1 MMIHEFSP
9 RQSRAAR
16 ALLGWSQQDLAKNAG
31 VGVSTVADFE
41 RVQRTPTNDN
51 ADAMRTAL
59 EKAGITFRRDSV
71 KIGAFPGLRGHAAP
85 GGIPLRYIDVTDL
98 DHWAARRDGQGSIP
112 ELLSKLIRAGYGADA
127 ELRFPSD
134 EAVQLSGWDGIST
147 VAAGNEYVPAGTTGW
162 EIGTQR
168 NGLKSKAD
176 EEYER
181 RTDNSLGL
189 DRANSTFMF
198 VTPRSWTTTK
208 EKWLKERRADGKWK
222 DVRALEGTDL
232 VHWIEQYPAVGQWL
246 AITIGKRP
254 PGLRQLSEAWDEW
267 SLSTQFPLS
276 TDLILTGR
284 DNEAARILSWLRG
297 GGGLISVQGESP
309 NEAIAFLYAAIQE
322 LPQEYAAHY
331 DARCLVADTTEAA
344 RALGDSS
351 SPMIIVLEGG
361 ETGLAA
367 RLAQRGHY
375 IYLAYGSD
383 IGTPAD
389 VVRLERPARLQV
401 EYALTAMGFDEV
413 KARNLAQDSA
423 RSLAVL
429 RRLTALAPETNAN
442 WGGGEPPRG
451 MIAALLAGAWDES
464 SEGDR
469 SIIAKIAGVKYETA
483 VATLPSVIS
492 RLDGI
497 VRKAGDIW
505 KIASPRDAWFQLA
518 HHISASDF
526 STFEAA
532 ILEVLAT
539 PDPRFDI
546 EPDERWLASTKG
558 VHPTYSGAL
567 REGLC
572 ETLILFSLFGTQVRT
587 VSNPDARVDHI
598 VRRLLENADEKRWWT
613 LSRDYQRLAEA
624 APQVFLDVIET
635 HLDAPQPSLSILFQ
649 EEGGMFGGEHL
660 SSLLW
665 ALESLAWD
673 QRLLGQV
680 TTILAKLD
688 ALDPGDGRWAKRPK
702 KSLRQ
707 IFLLWMP
714 QTNAPLMSRLRVL
727 DRLLKNSDQRLSDVG
742 WRLMLSIF
750 PQSYD
755 TSDNSPH
762 PRWRDFSERETEQ
775 VTDALIWQ
783 GAEELSNRILAHVG
797 QDRRRWSQLI
807 DILANFAPPR
817 RSEIIAQFVAAAT
830 GINEPNE
837 WTLLWGQL
845 RDLIHRHR
853 ELSDAAWAMQ
863 PSEVDELEKIYHL
876 LEPSDPIIKIAWLFD
891 GSVNLPKPT
900 HKDPKDNDNFRQAW
914 DADEKEAARQRIEA
928 VQAIVAQYGPAGI
941 FQLGQAVQLPY
952 LVGLAVAQLP
962 GSDALKHKVIEQA
975 LTGADR
981 VEWIIG
987 DAIVRAIHET
997 QGDGWASSL
1006 LAEAAAKGWS
1016 NDAIVRLLHALPA
1029 KGWIWQMVA
1038 DAGQEIEYLYW
1049 KTFKAPFVHDEDS
1062 DLLAAIDK
1070 LIAAGRASH
1079 AVKLVGRSLGKDVP
1093 HEVLARILAASTK
1106 ESWTETDISNDIQM
1120 FRHYV
1125 TEILKRLDQ
1134 DGDKYESEIA
1144 TAEWAFL
1151 PMFRFSG
1158 RPTRVLHKQLS
1169 TYPAFFVEV
1178 LSALYKP
1185 SKDSGIEEP
1194 PPTDI
1199 ERAKAIASQAYNLLR
1214 TWRRVPGLRDD
1225 HTIDETALEA
1235 WIGEARSLCA
1245 KVGRTAIGD
1254 QQIGQMLSGC
1264 PADPDGAWPIIA
1276 VREVIEN
1283 TRSREL
1289 ERGFLIGLL
1298 NGRGVTSRWMT
1309 DGGEQEREMVA
1320 RYRGYAEAVAFEW
1333 HRTAAVLNQI
1343 AKDYEAQARRLD
1355 DDAERNDW

>member
-1 MMIHEFSP
+1 MIEDEFSP

-41 RVQRTPTNDN
+41 RGQRTPTKDN

-59 EKAGITFRRDSV
+59 EKAGITFRLDSV

-134 EAVQLSGWDGIST
+134 EAVQLPGWDGVST
-147 VAAGNEYVPAGTTGW
+147 VAAGSEYVPAGVTGW

-168 NGLKSKAD
+168 NDIKGKAD
-176 EEYER
+176 DDYEK
-181 RTDNSLGL
+181 RTLDSYGL
-189 DRANSTFMF
+189 DKANSTFMF
-198 VTPRSWTTTK
+198 VTPRGWPK
-208 EKWLKERRADGKWK
+208 KDKWLQERRSDGKWK

-246 AITIGKRP
+246 AVTIGKRP
-254 PGLRQLSEAWDEW
+254 PGLRQLLEAWDEW

-297 GGGLISVQGESP
+297 SGGLLSVQGESP
-309 NEAIAFLYAAIQE
+309 DEAIAFLHAAIQE
-322 LPQEYAAHY
+322 LPQDYAAHY

-375 IYLAYGSD
+375 VYLAYGSD

-389 VVRLERPARLQV
+389 VVRLERPARLEV

-429 RRLTALAPETNAN
+429 RRLTALAPESNAN
-442 WGGGEPPRG
+442 WDGGEPPRG
-451 MIAALLAGAWDES
+451 IIAALLAGAWDES
-464 SEGDR
+464 SDGDK
-469 SIIAKIAGVKYETA
+469 SIIAKLAGEKYEAA
-483 VATLPSVIS
+483 VATLTPVIS

-505 KIASPRDAWFQLA
+505 KIASPRDAWFQVA
-518 HHISASDF
+518 HYISASDF
-526 STFEAA
+526 TAFEAA
-532 ILEVLAT
+532 IMEVSTA
-539 PDPRFDI
+539 PDPRFEI

-567 REGLC
+567 RQGLC

-587 VSNPDARVDHI
+587 VSNPGARIDHI

-613 LSRDYQRLAEA
+613 MSRDYQLLAEA
-624 APQVFLDVIET
+624 APQVFLDTIET
-635 HLDAPQPSLSILFQ
+635 HLDAPQPSLSVLFQ

-680 TTILAKLD
+680 TTILVKLD
-688 ALDPGDGRWAKRPK
+688 ALDPGDGRWANRPK

-707 IFLLWMP
+707 IFMLWMP

-727 DRLLKNSDQRLSDVG
+727 DRLLKNSDQGIADVG
-742 WRLMLSIF
+742 WRLTLSIF

-755 TSDNSPH
+755 TSDYSPH
-762 PRWRDFSERETEQ
+762 PRWRDFSERESEQ

-783 GAEELSNRILAHVG
+783 GAEELSKRILAHVG
-797 QDRRRWSQLI
+797 QAPRRWSQLI

-817 RSEIIAQFVAAAT
+817 RAEIIAQFEAVTA
-830 GINEPNE
+830 GINELGE
-837 WTLLWGQL
+837 WTQLWGQM
-845 RDLIHRHR
+845 RELIHRHR

-863 PSEVDELEKIYHL
+863 PREIDELEKIYHR
-876 LEPSDPIIKIAWLFD
+876 LEPSDPFIRIAWLFD
-891 GSVNLPKPT
+891 GSAHLLAPT
-900 HKDPKDNDNFRQAW
+900 RKDPSDNDGFRQAW
-914 DADEKEAARQRIEA
+914 EADEKEAARQRTEA

-941 FQLGQAVQLPY
+941 FQLGHAVQLPY
-952 LVGLAVAQLP
+952 LVGVAVAQLT
-962 GSDALKHKVIEQA
+962 GEDVVKHQVLEQA
-975 LTGADR
+975 LTGAGS
-981 VEWIIG
+981 VEWTIG
-987 DAIVRAIHET
+987 DAIVQVIFKEL
-997 QGDGWASSL
+997 GEGWAASL
-1006 LAEAAAKGWS
+1006 LTKVTARGWTRQ
-1016 NDAIVRLLHALPA
+1016 AIVRFLHALPA
-1029 KGWIWQMVA
+1029 KAWTWQRA
-1038 DAGQEIEYLYW
+1038 AEAGQEIEDLYW
-1049 KTFKAPFVHDEDS
+1049 KTFKAPFVHDEDG
-1062 DLLAAIDK
+1062 DLLFVIEK
-1070 LIAAGRASH
+1070 LIAARRALH
-1079 AVKLVGRSLGKDVP
+1079 AVKLVGRSLGKDVQ
-1093 HEVLARILAASTK
+1093 HEILARILAASTK
-1106 ESWTETDISNDIQM
+1106 ESWAETDIANDIQM

-1134 DGDKYESEIA
+1134 DGDEYESEIA
-1144 TAEWAFL
+1144 TAEWAFMPL
-1151 PMFRFSG
+1151 FRFSG
-1158 RPTRVLHKQLS
+1158 RPTSVLHKQLLTS
-1169 TYPAFFVEV
+1169 PAFFVEV

-1194 PPTDI
+1194 APADV

-1225 HTIDETALEA
+1225 HTIDETVLEA
-1235 WIGEARSLCA
+1235 WIDDARSLCA

-1254 QQIGQMLSGC
+1254 QQIGQMLSGA

-1276 VREVIEN
+1276 VREIIEN

-1289 ERGFLIGLL
+1289 ERGFLVGVL
-1298 NGRGVTSRWMT
+1298 NGRGVTSRGMT
-1309 DGGEQEREMVA
+1309 DGGEQERDLVA